1 MKLSYRKLFLVFFIF
16 LTSSFAFCAEKKLY
30 VAVECVPVKQKASIY
45 SKNISNLNYGTKVLV
60 LQTKGDWIKVS
71 LENEPDLSG
80 WRIKSAL
87 TRKKIVDGV
96 NHLDT
101 DTKELALAGK
111 GFSASLEK
119 AYLKEHAL
127 NFKNIDLIESYSV
140 TDAQLKEFVK
150 EGQLYEE

>member
-71 LENEPDLSG
+71 LENEPDFSG
-80 WRIKSAL
+80 WIIKSAL
-87 TRKKIVDGV
+87 TRKKIADGV